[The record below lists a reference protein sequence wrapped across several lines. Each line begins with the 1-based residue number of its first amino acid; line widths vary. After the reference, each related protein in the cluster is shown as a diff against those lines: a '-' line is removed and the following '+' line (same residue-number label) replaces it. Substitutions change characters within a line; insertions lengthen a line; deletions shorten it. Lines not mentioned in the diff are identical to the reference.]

1 MVTSSF
7 EVPEQFVLN
16 KCKNNQRA
24 MIGIKSEY
32 KDRNGQTIYSG
43 QLLSKG
49 GELQS
54 EVYWNKD
61 IGFRFRGQM
70 LTQYILDHYEITQ
83 DISWFRKH
91 LPKWI

>member
-1 MVTSSF
+1 MVG
-7 EVPEQFVLN
+7 V
-16 KCKNNQRA
+16 
-24 MIGIKSEY
+24 KSQY
-32 KDRNGQTIYSG
+32 KDRNGKTIYSG
-43 QLLSKG
+43 QKLAKSG
-49 GELQS
+49 SFES

-70 LTQYILDHYEITQ
+70 LTKYILDHYEITQ